1 MVDKKPGRCGAS
13 LQPAT
18 LSGNTRIIM
27 SKQFVPLECNPDVF
41 NELMYSLGVSKTLS
55 FHDVFSIDPD
65 MLGMIPRPV
74 LSVVMAFPVSP
85 QYEEYRLAQ
94 DKDIADDYYNTISG
108 SSDEEAIWIKQTIG
122 NACGTMALL
131 HTLVNNVPADLIEKD
146 SPLDKMIKELDKLNA
161 ADRIKYL
168 ENCAELEKFHTTVA
182 NKGSTQAPEANAE
195 VEHHYVCLTKAKKA
209 NSLYELDGRR
219 KGPIKLGSLEESD
232 DLLCETSLEK
242 VKEFLTREGE
252 SGQFSII
259 ALGPALD

>member
-1 MVDKKPGRCGAS
+1 MDVSVQWQERV
-13 LQPAT
+13 
-18 LSGNTRIIM
+18 IM
-27 SKQFVPLECNPDVF
+27 GKQFVPLECNPEVF

-55 FHDVFSIDPD
+55 FHDVFSIDPE

-74 LSVVMAFPVSP
+74 LSVIMAFPVSP
-85 QYEEYRLAQ
+85 QYEEYRQAQ
-94 DKDIADDYYNTISG
+94 DKDLADDYYNAISG
-108 SSDEEAIWIKQTIG
+108 SADEEAIWIKQTIG

-131 HTLVNNVPADLIEKD
+131 HTLVNNVPADLIEKG
-146 SPLDKMIKELDKLNA
+146 SPLDKMIKELDGLNA
-161 ADRIKYL
+161 VDRTKYL

-182 NKGSTQAPEANAE
+182 GKGSTQAPEASTE

-209 NSLYELDGRR
+209 NTLYELDGRR
-219 KGPIKLGSLEESD
+219 KGPIKLGDLEESD
-232 DLLCETSLEK
+232 VLLCQKSLDK